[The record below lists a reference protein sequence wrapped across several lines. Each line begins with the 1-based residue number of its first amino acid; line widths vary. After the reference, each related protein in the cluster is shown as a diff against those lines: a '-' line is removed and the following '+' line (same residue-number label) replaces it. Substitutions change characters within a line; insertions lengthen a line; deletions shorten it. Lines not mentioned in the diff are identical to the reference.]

1 MAISTQDRGP
11 SGGALTEV
19 VQLILDRGVVIDAFV
34 RVSLVGIETLTVDAR
49 VVMASV
55 DTYLRYAEAVGRVNL
70 DNRRP
75 AVPEV
80 LEGHRSKAAIEAA
93 PDGHGDVAGGV
104 LSRPEPEPA
113 RREEDR

>member
-55 DTYLRYAEAVGRVNL
+55 DTYLRYADAVGRVNL
-70 DNRRP
+70 DTRKP

-80 LEGHRSKAAIEAA
+80 LEGRQAKAAIEAA
-93 PDGHGDVAGGV
+93 PDQNGDVVGEV
-104 LSRPEPEPA
+104 LGQPERAP
-113 RREEDR
+113 REEER